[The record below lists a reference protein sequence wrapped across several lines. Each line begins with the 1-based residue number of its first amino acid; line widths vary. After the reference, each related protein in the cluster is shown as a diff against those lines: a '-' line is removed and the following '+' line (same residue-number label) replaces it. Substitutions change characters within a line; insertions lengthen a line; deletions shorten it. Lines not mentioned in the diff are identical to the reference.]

1 MPGGFHKMKIKIV
14 TDSTCDLSHAFTAQN
29 DIAVIPMRIFFGEQE
44 FVDGVNISSPQFYQR
59 LKTAKQVPMTRQPS
73 PGDFIEVYQRYL
85 KNYDYILSIHL
96 SSNLTTSV
104 QSALAARSFF
114 IKNKNLMN
122 KIKIFDTRTTSLGL
136 GFIVWEVLD
145 AMSQKSK
152 MPVIEKLIE
161 SLSKRTQMYFVVPS
175 LEYLYRGGR
184 IGLAE
189 HLMGS
194 LGKKKPILS
203 LSGEKG
209 IVESAGTVGRI
220 EEGIDYLVDAV
231 KKNIKQSQTKRVG
244 IIHTQ
249 NSAQAAILQNRLA
262 EVLNPEIQF
271 IVHEASPVLAA
282 HTGPGGI
289 GVVFLR

>member
-1 MPGGFHKMKIKIV
+1 MKIKIV
-14 TDSTCDLSHAFTAQN
+14 TDSTCDLSHTFTAQN

-44 FVDGVNISSPQFYQR
+44 FIDGINISGPQFYQR
-59 LKTAKQVPMTRQPS
+59 LKTARQVPMTRQPS

-85 KNYDYILSIHL
+85 KNYDYIFSIHL

-114 IKNKNLMN
+114 IKNKNAMN
-122 KIKIFDTRTTSLGL
+122 KIRIFDTRTTSLGL

-145 AMSQKSK
+145 ALAQKPK
-152 MPVIEKLIE
+152 LPALEKLIE
-161 SLSKRTQMYFVVPS
+161 SLSSRMQMYFVVPN

-194 LGKKKPILS
+194 LGKRKPILS
-203 LSGEKG
+203 LQGEKG
-209 IVESAGTVGRI
+209 IVESAGTVSRM
-220 EEGIDYLVDAV
+220 EEGIDFLVDKV
-231 KKNIKQSQTKRVG
+231 KKNFKPSQAKRIG

-249 NSAQAAILQNRLA
+249 NLSQATLLQTRLA
-262 EVLNPEIQF
+262 EFINPEVQF

-289 GVVFLR
+289 GVVFYV

>member
-1 MPGGFHKMKIKIV
+1 MKIKIV
-14 TDSTCDLSHAFTAQN
+14 TDSTCDLSHTFTAQN

-44 FVDGVNISSPQFYQR
+44 FIDGVNISSPQFYQR

-85 KNYDYILSIHL
+85 KNYDFIFSIHL

-136 GFIVWEVLD
+136 GFIVWEVLE
-145 AMSQKSK
+145 ALSQKTK
-152 MPVIEKLIE
+152 IAAIEKLIAN
-161 SLSKRTQMYFVVPS
+161 LSNRMQMYFVVPN

-194 LGKKKPILS
+194 LGKRKPIL
-203 LSGEKG
+203 LLNGEKG
-209 IVESAGTVGRI
+209 IVESAGTVGRL
-220 EEGIDYLVDAV
+220 EEGIDYLVDVV
-231 KKNIKQSQTKRVG
+231 KKNLKQAQAKRIG

-249 NSAQAAILQNRLA
+249 NSTQAAVLQNRLA
-262 EVLNPEIQF
+262 EILNPEIQF